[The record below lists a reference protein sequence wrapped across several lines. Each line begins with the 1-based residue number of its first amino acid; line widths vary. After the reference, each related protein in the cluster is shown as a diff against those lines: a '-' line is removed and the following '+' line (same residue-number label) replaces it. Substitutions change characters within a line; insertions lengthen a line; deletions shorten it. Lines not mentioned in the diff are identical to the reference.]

1 MITYKGLSRK
11 LNIVSE
17 EGDSGFN
24 KVKVNSSKI
33 ASEYCRQFFHDDLT
47 IYESFFIL
55 LLNRANN
62 TIGYVKISQGGVVG
76 TVVDTSMVAKYAIE
90 SLASGVILCHNHPSG
105 NANPSQQDID
115 LTRKIKQGLALFD
128 IAVLDHII
136 LTEDNYYSFG
146 DEGKMP

>member
-24 KVKVNSSKI
+24 KRKVSSSKI
-33 ASEYCRQFFHDDLT
+33 AAEYCRQFFHDDLT

-55 LLNRANN
+55 LVNRANN

-76 TVVDTSMVAKYAIE
+76 TVVDASIVAKYAIE

-105 NANPSQQDID
+105 NTQPSTEDIN
-115 LTRKIKQGLALFD
+115 LTRKIKKGLALFD
-128 IAVLDHII
+128 IAALDHII
-136 LTEDNYYSFG
+136 LTEDDYYSFA
-146 DEGKMP
+146 DDGKMP

>member
-24 KVKVNSSKI
+24 KVKINSSKI
-33 ASEYCRQFFHDDLT
+33 AAEYCRQFFHDDLT

-55 LLNRANN
+55 LINRANN

-76 TVVDTSMVAKYAIE
+76 TVVDASIVAKYAIE

-105 NANPSQQDID
+105 NTQPSTEDIN
-115 LTRKIKQGLALFD
+115 LTRKIKEGLALFD
-128 IAVLDHII
+128 IAALDHII
-136 LTEDNYYSFG
+136 LTEDDYYSFA
-146 DEGKMP
+146 DDGKMP